1 MQQKT
6 FKKYQG
12 ILSSQ
17 YNRCKNVPINTL
29 TNVAKEVFN
38 TVSCLIVEEGQGEE
52 GGGGR
57 GGGAV
62 KNVSEGELLG
72 ILLKICK
79 MTLYYN

>member
-6 FKKYQG
+6 FNKYQG

-38 TVSCLIVEEGQGEE
+38 TVSCLIVKEGQGEE
-52 GGGGR
+52 GGR
-57 GGGAV
+57 GGGGA
-62 KNVSEGELLG
+62 EGL
-72 ILLKICK
+72 
-79 MTLYYN
+79 